1 MWESERTSLLTATVP
16 RRPSRKLSASLA
28 GRRVCF
34 AAAPRSSWSPP
45 AAPASSSPH
54 PGASRSG
61 RRVRWGQRWYC
72 TAQARCFS
80 LQTARAPIRRRRRA
94 VAFPA
99 VWTSRSQ
106 GRPRAA
112 SCHPRGAP
120 CLGTRRSRKG
130 GAHPWP
136 HLLRREPRCGTTGRA
151 VVVWFRV
158 TPLHSD
164 GDKSTLLCAEERGR
178 EGGRKGG
185 VGWGGE
191 GRGGEGRG
199 GEGRGGEGRGG
210 EGRVSIMQSSSQ
222 LHVTV
227 ASYFV
232 IHTV

>member
-45 AAPASSSPH
+45 AAAASSSPH
-54 PGASRSG
+54 MGASRLG
-61 RRVRWGQRWYC
+61 RHVRLGQRWYC

-80 LQTARAPIRRRRRA
+80 LQTARAPIRRRRCA

-112 SCHPRGAP
+112 SCHPRGVP

-136 HLLRREPRCGTTGRA
+136 HLLRREPHCGTLGRA
-151 VVVWFRV
+151 VVAWFRA
-158 TPLHSD
+158 TQLHSD
-164 GDKSTLLCAEERGR
+164 GDKPTLLCAEER
-178 EGGRKGG
+178 EGKGEER
-185 VGWGGE
+185 V
-191 GRGGEGRG
+191 GRGGKGRG
-199 GEGRGGEGRGG
+199 GKGRGGFR
-210 EGRVSIMQSSSQ
+210 
-222 LHVTV
+222 
-227 ASYFV
+227 
-232 IHTV
+232 